1 MSLPVWGRGLKS
13 EQAKIVNIPA
23 SVAPR
28 VGAWIE
34 IDDKEKYYAGRGGRS
49 PSGGRGL
56 KFVPKRRGMFCA
68 SVAPHMGAWIE
79 LTAI

>member
-1 MSLPVWGRGLKS
+1 M
-13 EQAKIVNIPA
+13 
-23 SVAPR
+23 
-28 VGAWIE
+28 GAWIE

>member
-1 MSLPVWGRGLKS
+1 MKS

>member
-1 MSLPVWGRGLKS
+1 MGAWIEIQASSLGLS
-13 EQAKIVNIPA
+13 LVC
-23 SVAPR
+23 VAPR

-56 KFVPKRRGMFCA
+56 KFVPKRRGMFLRQRRSPYG
-68 SVAPHMGAWIE
+68 SVD
-79 LTAI
+79 